1 MKTQAFET
9 KTTATSQAIPTE
21 EFLTTKELM
30 KFLKIKHRLTIY
42 NFIKQGMPAIK
53 VGKDYRFIKSE
64 VIGFF
69 RNSTA
74 KVEKELKPVRLCN
87 EKNLSDR

>member
-1 MKTQAFET
+1 MKTQALDT
-9 KTTATSQAIPTE
+9 KPTSTSHTIPSE
-21 EFLTTKELM
+21 DFLTTKELM

-64 VIGFF
+64 VVGFF
-69 RNSTA
+69 KSKSSRSA
-74 KVEKELKPVRLCN
+74 KKSSL
-87 EKNLSDR
+87 D